1 MRRLLGLPALTLS
14 CLVMLSACDRPAT
27 TAPASET
34 VDVGAAA
41 RASAAHGADAPGA
54 AAAVPFRATISDD
67 DPCTAVVD
75 PEEHRVTFRGTS
87 YVQELPN
94 GNQVIRTRYAITTDS
109 GYEGR
114 GVRVE
119 VANGSVQRAHFN
131 DMLTHPDGRK
141 FRAHA
146 VQVVDLKTDPPTIR
160 VLKISGLT
168 CLGS

>member
-1 MRRLLGLPALTLS
+1 MRRILSLPVLFLFGLVILG
-14 CLVMLSACDRPAT
+14 ACDRPV
-27 TAPASET
+27 APAPAPGP
-34 VDVGAAA
+34 VDVAAA
-41 RASAAHGADAPGA
+41 RGANDAPGA
-54 AAAVPFRATISDD
+54 AVAVPIRATISDD

-75 PEEHRVTFRGTS
+75 PEEHQVTLEGTS
-87 YVQELPN
+87 YVHELPN
-94 GNQVIRTRYAITTDS
+94 GNFVIRTRYEITTDS

-114 GVRVE
+114 GMRVE
-119 VANGSVQRAHFN
+119 VANRSVYRAHFN

-146 VQVVDLKTDPPTIR
+146 VQVVDLRTTPPTVR